1 MIVTGFTGRALV
13 TWAGNCV
20 GLLLAS
26 AVFPAVGYSHDAGK
40 LLLAGAVLGI
50 VNLALRPLLVVMTL
64 PAVILTLG
72 LSLLLVNTLMLWLTS
87 EIVSGLS
94 VGGFWTTLGGA
105 LVIALVNMAL
115 HRFTGTSR
123 WSRLSRLWA
132 GGRRLR

>member
-1 MIVTGFTGRALV
+1 MIATGFAARALV
-13 TWAGNCV
+13 TWAGNCL

-26 AVFPAVGYSHDAGK
+26 AIFPAIGYSHDAGT

-115 HRFTGTSR
+115 QRWTGTSR
-123 WSRLSRLWA
+123 WSRLGRLWV
-132 GGRRLR
+132 GVRRLR